1 MSEPKISE
9 TVQKE
14 LDRVN
19 KVWNNLLSNL
29 HDKSNE
35 GRIKS
40 ILVQVMMEYYIDR
53 ILKII
58 DTSLNLKDIRYDL
71 KLTYLIEKKIIN
83 VDMKN
88 DLLIIYEI
96 RNNYAHEIEIYPKKI
111 LNLLNK
117 IKEIKDVTR
126 FTENER
132 IDKVTEIILR
142 GVQRTFMEILV
153 HEQKRLDNVLR
164 DTSMTSS

>member
-53 ILKII
+53 IIKII
-58 DTSLNLKDIRYDL
+58 NKSLNLKDIRYDL